1 MRRVAAFLALPCL
14 AFAAEGAAQ
23 SVHKCR
29 ADDGSIAYQDE
40 PCASGAELEAPV
52 LDLTQLQ
59 VPPAQPVAREDDP
72 PPAFVIERADPAD
85 TPPPPLFRCVR
96 YDGQE
101 SVVTD
106 QPVVKRYFV
115 PAWAVVS
122 EMESN
127 QVGRAN
133 TKRQPAPNVLN
144 APPQVATGYVWVEDR
159 CYELSLDEACEY
171 WRVESNEADRLGR
184 IAFDAERK
192 ELEAREV
199 DFRARF
205 ETYCR

>member
-1 MRRVAAFLALPCL
+1 MKSFWLACSALTLALPTPGL
-14 AFAAEGAAQ
+14 AAD
-23 SVHKCR
+23 VHKCR
-29 ADDGSIAYQDE
+29 APDGSVAYQDE
-40 PCASGAELEAPV
+40 PCATGAELDAPI
-52 LDLTQLQ
+52 LDLSQPQ
-59 VPPAQPVAREDDP
+59 APPPKPVVREDAE
-72 PPAFVIERADPAD
+72 PPAFMIERADPAD
-85 TPPPPLFRCVR
+85 APPPPLFRCVR

-106 QPVVKRYFV
+106 QPEVKRYFV

-122 EMESN
+122 ELEGN

-159 CYELSLDEACEY
+159 CYQMALDDACEY

-184 IAFDAERK
+184 IEFDAERR

-199 DFRARF
+199 DFRGKF
-205 ETYCR
+205 EAFCR